1 MGLKISLILTA
12 LLLATASGSAVY
24 IKYLLGQNAI
34 LYANQATLEKEI
46 GEQNESI
53 KNYLS
58 DQAKQ
63 NKKISEME
71 EQRNIALRES
81 QELRNKFARHNLDN
95 LALVKP
101 KLIEKRINSASKKVF
116 EDLIILTN
124 PEQFNEEANS
134 DS

>member
-53 KNYLS
+53 KKYLS

-101 KLIEKRINSASKKVF
+101 KLIEKRINSAKADRFYSFRLKMLF
-116 EDLIILTN
+116 NSRDLFL
-124 PEQFNEEANS
+124 
-134 DS
+134 

>member
-53 KNYLS
+53 KKYLS